1 MLKYR
6 FNHLAKIDVQAS
18 YKKFSFGISS
28 RYNSFMKNIDLMFE
42 DPITT
47 DAGPQFILPGLKEYR
62 QKYNKGSLVFDTR
75 IMFSITKELKLNAIV
90 NNLFNAEYVSR
101 PADLQAPRNF
111 LLQLQY
117 AF

>member
-1 MLKYR
+1 
-6 FNHLAKIDVQAS
+6 
-18 YKKFSFGISS
+18 
-28 RYNSFMKNIDLMFE
+28 MFE

>member
-1 MLKYR
+1 MFKLPIKNLVSE
-6 FNHLAKIDVQAS
+6 FQA
-18 YKKFSFGISS
+18 
-28 RYNSFMKNIDLMFE
+28 NIDLMFE